1 VGLAQEALEAMISYS
16 RKRKQFGKKL
26 YNFQLVLGIIGDAV
40 TKIHAGRALCLR
52 AGELRKKGDAN
63 AVMESTIAKYY
74 TSKIAMEI
82 ATDAVQIHGGNGCYN
97 KFPVE
102 RLFRE
107 AKILEI
113 IEGTSQVQQEIIAN
127 YGLRQYFRPDYQV

>member
-1 VGLAQEALEAMISYS
+1 MVSYS

-26 YNFQLVLGIIGDAV
+26 YNFQLVQGIIGDAV

-52 AGELRKKGDAN
+52 AGELRRKGDAN

-82 ATDAVQIHGGNGCYN
+82 TTDAVQIHGGNGCYN